1 VRFLHTADWHAGKKL
16 GRIGRTREF
25 EEVFDEL
32 VAIARDQKVDA
43 VLVAGDLWDRALP
56 PLESMQLVIQTLL
69 RLADAAGTVVAIP
82 GNHDSPAL
90 FDVLAPLLEPSGVLL
105 APRIAR
111 PDRGGVLKIR
121 SRNGAQAACVAV
133 LPFLHEALAIGEVL
147 KGSDD
152 WAASLDPGSV
162 LAADRYA
169 DKVRKLSSALCSPPY
184 FEPGGIGIL
193 MAHYF
198 VENSELGGG
207 ERRIHLGEQ
216 YAATAQSIPPG
227 ASYVALGHI
236 HRPQEVLGAAVPTR
250 YCGSPLQLDFS
261 ERTHQKQVVIVD
273 VKPGSRAKVK
283 TIPLSSGRKLIRVQ
297 DELESL
303 QGRAGEFGDAYL
315 DVRVKTS
322 GPVFGLAEQV
332 RKFLPH
338 AVLVQ
343 AVYDRL
349 PGWDDVTVKPMDGG
363 IAELYAGYYLHQ
375 HGVEAPG
382 ELLDEVRALEEEVQ
396 RAAS

>member
-1 VRFLHTADWHAGKKL
+1 MRFLHTADWHAGKKL
-16 GRIGRTREF
+16 GRISRTREF

-32 VAIARDQKVDA
+32 VAVARDQKVDA

-56 PLESMQLVIQTLL
+56 PLESMQLVIETLL

-90 FDVLAPLLEPSGVLL
+90 LGVLARLLEPRAVLL
-105 APRIAR
+105 VPRIAR
-111 PDRGGVLKIR
+111 PDQGGIVKVR
-121 SRNGAQAACVAV
+121 SRSGAQTACVAA
-133 LPFLHEALAIGEVL
+133 LPFLHEAFIIGEVL
-147 KGSDD
+147 KDSED
-152 WAASLDPGSV
+152 WAANLDPGAV

-169 DKVRKLSSALCSPPY
+169 DKVRKLSTALCSS
-184 FEPGGIGIL
+184 FDPGGIGIL

-198 VENSELGGG
+198 VENAEIGGG
-207 ERRIHLGEQ
+207 ERKIHLGDQ

-236 HRPQEVLGAAVPTR
+236 HRPQEVTGAAVSTR

-261 ERTHQKQVVIVD
+261 ERTHEKQVVVVD
-273 VKPGSRAKVK
+273 VKPGSRAKAK

-303 QGRAGEFGDAYL
+303 RARSNEFGDAYL
-315 DVRVKTS
+315 DVRIKTS

-332 RKFLPH
+332 RQFLPN

-343 AVYDRL
+343 AVYERL
-349 PGWDDVTVKPMDGG
+349 PGSDDVTIRPMDGG
-363 IAELYAGYYLHQ
+363 IAELYAGYHLRQ
-375 HGVEAPG
+375 HGVEAAA